1 MKTEN
6 GKWRAIIGVLLF
18 FGVVSCVH
26 QQDSLVGH
34 WTAEKVN
41 VDFDE
46 NIATPEM
53 VRQLGELDKN
63 NSIDI
68 TSDSLLVLVSN
79 GDTLTSRCSLRGQ
92 TLFSDGKPFAQ
103 CSEGRLITE
112 ETTPLGK
119 VTVQYT
125 RQK

>member
-1 MKTEN
+1 MS
-6 GKWRAIIGVLLF
+6 GKRLRQAALWGLLL
-18 FGVVSCVH
+18 GISISCVH
-26 QQDSLVGH
+26 HHDSLVGH

-46 NIATPEM
+46 NTTTPEM
-53 VRQLGELDKN
+53 VRQLGEMDKN

-92 TLFSDGKPFAQ
+92 ILFSDGAPFAQ
-103 CSEGRLITE
+103 LSEGRLITE

-119 VTVQYT
+119 VTVQYA